1 MMSEMKWRLLT
12 AASMALF
19 PAPILAQEEPAADEI
34 RDGEAPAEIVVTATR
49 RESTLQSVG
58 APIQVI
64 SGAQLDRAGA
74 SRFEDYILAV
84 PSVSFRDQGNGATRL
99 ALRGISNVAGADSG
113 AGSTV
118 STVGLYL
125 GDIPIQGTSVLPDLA
140 IYDLQRVEVLKGP
153 QGTLYGE
160 GAVGGAVRF
169 LPNPV
174 RLSRF
179 EGSAELAGFVPEAG
193 DFGWRA
199 RGALNLPI
207 IADHLGVRLVAS
219 YRNEGGFID
228 NIRTGVN
235 DANSAEGYSVR
246 ATLRAEPTDRLALEV
261 FGMVNRDR
269 LDDFNQVNSLLGD
282 LQNNLAERQYNLSR
296 MKLFAGTINYDFG
309 AAQLTSVTS
318 YGTFD
323 RNFRVRFPAL
333 GPILRRFGTVTAEPE
348 NFDVD
353 QRTITQET
361 RLVSVGDNR
370 FDWVL
375 GYFFRDR
382 RSLSYISI
390 DLLPDDLASVNS
402 GLAALNLATFPSEQ
416 LVVSHIDDFYKQHA
430 VYGEGTYGI
439 TDTLDLTIGLRW
451 FVERIHFRSSTDS
464 SSILASLRNRN
475 AGSLIERGVIPR
487 FNLTWRPSRSITAYA
502 QVAKGF
508 RSGGVNFQAA
518 LGAGEPTY
526 GSDNLW
532 NYELGLKTS
541 FLDGQVRANLAAY
554 RTDWSDIQSNFFLFL
569 PALNLDLGLIN
580 NGGVARI
587 YGLEGEI
594 FVQPV
599 RGLTFSANAA
609 YLDAKLKEP
618 APGSNIIA
626 GQQLPN
632 APAVTF
638 ATSGEYRSSVGENT
652 SAWIKA
658 DYQFTDKQRL
668 RFATRTF
675 DGFPLDAYG
684 IANARVGLDI
694 DSHTIQLFVQNI
706 FDTRGQLGQ
715 GLSLLT
721 NTANPEIL
729 TITRPRTIGVQFSSH
744 W

>member
-1 MMSEMKWRLLT
+1 MIDLKWRLM
-12 AASMALF
+12 AAAAVVLA
-19 PAPILAQEEPAADEI
+19 PAPVLAQNSPSIDEAHDSADSEEI
-34 RDGEAPAEIVVTATR
+34 IVTATR
-49 RESTLQSVG
+49 RETTLQSVG
-58 APIQVI
+58 APIQVM
-64 SGAQLDRAGA
+64 SGAELDRAGA

-99 ALRGISNVAGADSG
+99 ALRGISNLAGADSG

-174 RLSRF
+174 RLNKF
-179 EGSAELAGFVPEAG
+179 EGSVELAGLMPEGG

-199 RGALNLPI
+199 RGALNVPI
-207 IADHLGVRLVAS
+207 ITDRVGVRLVAS
-219 YRNEGGFID
+219 YRDEGGFID
-228 NIRTGVN
+228 NIRTGVD
-235 DANSAEGYSVR
+235 DANSAKGYSVR
-246 ATLRAEPTDRLALEV
+246 ATLRAEPNDRLALEL

-296 MKLFAGTINYDFG
+296 MKLFAGSISYDFG

-333 GPILRRFGTVTAEPE
+333 GPILSRFGTITAEPE

-353 QRTITQET
+353 QRTITQEN
-361 RLVSVGDNR
+361 RLVSSGDNR

-375 GYFFRDR
+375 GSFYRDR
-382 RSLSYISI
+382 RSLSYISL
-390 DLLPDDLASVNS
+390 DLFPDDLASVNN
-402 GLAALNLATFPSEQ
+402 GLAAQNLATFPNEQ
-416 LVVSHIDDFYKQHA
+416 LVISEINDYYKQYA

-439 TDTLDLTIGLRW
+439 TDRLDFTVGLRW
-451 FVERIHFRSSTDS
+451 FVERIRFQSTTDASSV
-464 SSILASLRNRN
+464 LAALRNSN
-475 AGSLIERGVIPR
+475 AGRLVERGVIPR

-569 PALNLDLGLIN
+569 PALNLNLGIVN

-587 YGLEGEI
+587 HGIEGEI

-599 RGLTFSANAA
+599 RGLTFNVNAA
-609 YLDAKLKEP
+609 YLDAKLKQP

-632 APAVTF
+632 APAMTF
-638 ATSGEYRSSVGENT
+638 AASGEYRRSLSDAI
-652 SAWIKA
+652 SAWVKA
-658 DYQFTDKQRL
+658 DYQFTDKQRI
-668 RFATRTF
+668 RFATTSF
-675 DGFPLDAYG
+675 DGFPLEAYG
-684 IANARVGLDI
+684 IANARLGLDFS
-694 DSHTIQLFVQNI
+694 SHTVQLFVQNI

-721 NTANPEIL
+721 NTANPEML
-729 TITRPRTIGVQFSSH
+729 TITRPRTIGVQISSK